1 MPCVDDQVI
10 KYYKRKDEKN
20 MTITRE
26 EMVRRLSEKSGYYM
40 KDVRALL
47 QCMDEVVFDALCEV
61 TDENDVSVQLVQ
73 GIKVKTSVV
82 PERDRVDPRTQKPVV
97 VKATVKPACK
107 FSQDYR
113 EKLQEAYENNKNG

>member
-1 MPCVDDQVI
+1 
-10 KYYKRKDEKN
+10 

-26 EMVRRLSEKSGYYM
+26 EMIRRLSEKSGYYM
-40 KDVRALL
+40 KDVRSLL

-61 TDENDVSVQLVQ
+61 TDEDDVSIQLVQ
-73 GIKVKTSVV
+73 GIKVSTHVV
-82 PERDRVDPRTQKPVV
+82 PERDRVDPRTQEPII

-113 EKLQEAYENNKNG
+113 FKLQESYDNKNG

>member
-1 MPCVDDQVI
+1 
-10 KYYKRKDEKN
+10 

-26 EMVRRLSEKSGYYM
+26 EMIRKLSDKSGYFQ
-40 KDVRALL
+40 KDIRVLL
-47 QCMDEVVFDALCEV
+47 QCLDEVVFEELSSV
-61 TDENDVSVQLVQ
+61 TDDEEVSIQLVS

-82 PERDRVDPRTQKPVV
+82 PERDRVDPRNQKPIV

-113 EKLQEAYENNKNG
+113 FKLQSAYENSKNG